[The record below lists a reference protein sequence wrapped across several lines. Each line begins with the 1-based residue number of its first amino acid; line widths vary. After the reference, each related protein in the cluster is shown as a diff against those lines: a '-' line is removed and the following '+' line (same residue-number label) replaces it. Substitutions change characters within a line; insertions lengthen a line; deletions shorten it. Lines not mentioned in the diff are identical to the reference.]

1 VLALYVVHG
10 ATSECEVNVVGG
22 GHHLVHGHRVVEV
35 EAGRAGGHVAQ
46 PHHLHLLHL
55 QRVELG
61 RGLPHGRAGERGAVG
76 HELRVGL
83 EGGDGGGGLLC
94 D

>member
-1 VLALYVVHG
+1 MLALYVVHG
-10 ATSECEVNVVGG
+10 ATSEGEVGVWPGA
-22 GHHLVHGHRVVEV
+22 GHHLLHGHGMWV
-35 EAGRAGGHVAQ
+35 EAGRAGGHAPQ

-76 HELRVGL
+76 HEVRVGL

>member
-1 VLALYVVHG
+1 MLALYVVHG
-10 ATSECEVNVVGG
+10 ATSECEVDGVGR
-22 GHHLVHGHRVVEV
+22 GHHLVHGHRVRV
-35 EAGRAGGHVAQ
+35 EAGRAGGHAAQ

-76 HELRVGL
+76 HQVRVGL